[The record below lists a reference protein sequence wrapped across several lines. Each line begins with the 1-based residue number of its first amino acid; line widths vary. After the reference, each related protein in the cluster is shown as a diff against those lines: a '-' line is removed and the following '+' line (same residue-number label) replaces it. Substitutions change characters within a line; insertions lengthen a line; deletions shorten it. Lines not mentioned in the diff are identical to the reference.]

1 MSICPFFFTIISMI
15 QLGHGVVN
23 YTKSRQN
30 SIMISIS
37 YDARIANS
45 NYPCPYGNTVL
56 CAVI

>member
-1 MSICPFFFTIISMI
+1 MI

-45 NYPCPYGNTVL
+45 NYPCPYGNNVL